1 MKIILEF
8 SLTMPNCVYRQRET
22 TNQKNKM
29 QQTQIA
35 KLHEVFDRLPCDIT
49 IVLSIALAEK
59 LGVTPED
66 IIREYEAWQIA

>member
-1 MKIILEF
+1 M
-8 SLTMPNCVYRQRET
+8 T
-22 TNQKNKM
+22 
-29 QQTQIA
+29 QTQIV
-35 KLHEVFDRLPCDIT
+35 KLHKAFDRLPCDIT

>member
-1 MKIILEF
+1 M
-8 SLTMPNCVYRQRET
+8 TH
-22 TNQKNKM
+22 
-29 QQTQIA
+29 TQIA
-35 KLHEVFDRLPCDIT
+35 KLHKAFDRLPCDIT